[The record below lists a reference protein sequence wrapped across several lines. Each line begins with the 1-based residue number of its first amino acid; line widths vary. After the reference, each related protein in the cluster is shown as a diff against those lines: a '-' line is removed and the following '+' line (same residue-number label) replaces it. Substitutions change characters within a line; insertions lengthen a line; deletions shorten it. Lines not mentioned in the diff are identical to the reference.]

1 MFRINL
7 ILSIV
12 FVTLVIVVLFCDQQ
26 IYCEEQIQSSSA
38 STKSTL
44 DQSRIVRLNKRTV
57 RSTESTTTNRPVT
70 TSTISTTVKKKI
82 SSKKKSIPK
91 SISTPSITTVF
102 PFSITSNDDVI
113 HHESNHKSITDSYR
127 TLDSSSLRNEAT
139 ISSVEDFSTTPSSTT
154 TVSLP
159 TKNDK
164 VEEEEEEA
172 EESESSNNED
182 DEDDPW
188 ADVEDDDNPKS
199 SNVVDRMRQLREE
212 SLSVPYSLTTSHLNE
227 TISRVIDAYHII
239 DTHFLPTRETW
250 EKLLGLVTSLDVSVQ
265 PECFAS
271 YFQGVSGFRG
281 YQTWA
286 YRFLDVR
293 GRFPESGTL
302 HGKFSSFGEWEECL
316 NLESPQSSATG
327 LIVKS
332 QYCML
337 EVKVPFPDVRNLEE
351 LKSVVSKDH
360 PWFQGVRKFL
370 RNYRLHNLFTPYK
383 MIELLQMTNGT
394 VYRAGL
400 CVPKLCKVHEIEN
413 LLINLTYPIFKMP
426 LQLGPNCYKL
436 DDPYK
441 FKPHQLFAMTIMTAL
456 IAFVILCTI
465 IEFYNISYDRTTA
478 KNNIK
483 LGNVMFQHDM
493 IMKPNLFLYSFSAIT
508 NTRSLLK
515 HSRFSSLDSLKFLF
529 MIYIHLY
536 NYYNLQ
542 STIGFV
548 TLKRIF
554 TTYPSVSMRNDRY
567 TWFRTSLPF
576 EPIFIISGLI
586 IGFNIHQK
594 IKTSFFYSNYFL
606 YVGRLWIQ
614 FAITYI
620 GSVLFIY
627 LLPMMSQG
635 PVWDHG
641 MAWLDGCINPR
652 IVLNGLIFISNYNVQ
667 IYTPG
672 AKHSAILPFCN
683 PPTWLTSALIQLLI
697 IAPIL
702 VYIANQMTKRMTY
715 IFFIFLIIL
724 GFAFNLMPY
733 FLFGIKPDVH
743 FLEFETLYETMIS
756 HSWYRYGTNVYI
768 GCFLMGIMAG
778 YLLVEFKV
786 LLRFEI
792 ETTVLVVSF
801 LLIQLTIAVNNIFWR
816 LDKPPSL
823 FLTLTW
829 HTLIRF
835 LGSMGFT
842 SIFFLIASNR
852 CSLFNRFLE
861 CLPLRIVSRL
871 AYSYFMVHILV
882 VFYRIFSTK
891 EVHSMSDSQMLQNFL
906 IDVLCTLILAYIF
919 YCMIE
924 CPCVNLLNWSQG
936 KIFYDVEH
944 IQPNQSKKSSLY
956 NGTFAINNNN
966 SYNNIN
972 NNNNNNNNINID
984 YQNSSYQSPQ
994 SNVDGKNKP
1003 IDLKEMGRSVTE
1015 ITIPSP
1021 SSTTTNMDRMEEIQN
1036 EKF

>member
-293 GRFPESGTL
+293 ESGTL

-413 LLINLTYPIFKMP
+413 LLIN
-426 LQLGPNCYKL
+426 
-436 DDPYK
+436 
-441 FKPHQLFAMTIMTAL
+441 
-456 IAFVILCTI
+456 
-465 IEFYNISYDRTTA
+465 R
-478 KNNIK
+478 
-483 LGNVMFQHDM
+483 
-493 IMKPNLFLYSFSAIT
+493 
-508 NTRSLLK
+508 
-515 HSRFSSLDSLKFLF
+515 SLKFLF

-852 CSLFNRFLE
+852 CSKLGFLKY
-861 CLPLRIVSRL
+861 SKRL
-871 AYSYFMVHILV
+871 
-882 VFYRIFSTK
+882 IFS
-891 EVHSMSDSQMLQNFL
+891 L
-906 IDVLCTLILAYIF
+906 
-919 YCMIE
+919 
-924 CPCVNLLNWSQG
+924 
-936 KIFYDVEH
+936 
-944 IQPNQSKKSSLY
+944 SL
-956 NGTFAINNNN
+956 TPF
-966 SYNNIN
+966 
-972 NNNNNNNNINID
+972 
-984 YQNSSYQSPQ
+984 
-994 SNVDGKNKP
+994 
-1003 IDLKEMGRSVTE
+1003 
-1015 ITIPSP
+1015 
-1021 SSTTTNMDRMEEIQN
+1021 
-1036 EKF
+1036 